1 MPLAGLVLNRTHP
14 ALSTL
19 PADHALTAADQLTA
33 ADPLTAAVLR
43 IHAQRVATAK
53 RERHLLYRFTGAHPR
68 VRIAS
73 VTALP
78 FEVSDLDALRVVG
91 DQLTGT
97 ITADLSA

>member
-1 MPLAGLVLNRTHP
+1 
-14 ALSTL
+14 
-19 PADHALTAADQLTA
+19 
-33 ADPLTAAVLR
+33 
-43 IHAQRVATAK
+43 
-53 RERHLLYRFTGAHPR
+53 
-68 VRIAS
+68 